1 MASPL
6 LTLPKTIGKAFSGIF
21 FAAVLERDTAT
32 PGPNDWTPG
41 EVTTVNHSCKALI
54 EAWSSFQLSGGL
66 VAAGDRK
73 VMILAS
79 TVAVQPEAGDRIT
92 VRGETFTIV
101 SDGGSMPAVSTDPA
115 KAVWICRGRA

>member
-1 MASPL
+1 MANPL
-6 LTLPKTIGKAFSGIF
+6 LSLPKTIGKAFAGIF
-21 FAAVLERDTAT
+21 FEAVLERDTAA

-41 EVTTVNHSCKALI
+41 EVTTTEHGCKALI
-54 EAWSSFQLSGGL
+54 ESWSSYQLSGGL

-79 TVAVQPEAGDRIT
+79 TIAVEPEAGDRVT
-92 VRGETFTIV
+92 ARGETFTIV

-115 KAVWICRGRA
+115 KAVWTCRGRA